1 MSRRLVSIVLSLMLV
16 VSMLLVIPS
25 TASAVDS
32 GEMALTD
39 SVEVTV
45 HEGDTVSYWVEVT
58 IPQDSIDVAGWTI
71 DMYYDNAMF
80 DLNTEFADGYG
91 FASGTKAIDY
101 ALGLSN
107 EEAYFPGGSI
117 TQGTL
122 RPELGR
128 VSVSDANP
136 NGLRFKGKTTKVV
149 CVQLQAIANGTTDL
163 SYRMRD
169 LADTNLELS
178 FIEKP
183 GYQPAGGAEF
193 AFKHSIICDHE
204 DEPVVPTEVP
214 TEPET
219 EPETVPATD
228 PATEAP
234 TEPETEPETTPV
246 TDPATDEPTEPATE
260 EVTDAPVKHTYT
272 VAGTP
277 GLCGSSWDVTDV
289 NNDMTEISDGV
300 FQKVYTNVNEG
311 PIEFKV
317 AEDYSW
323 NNSFGPEGNEPG
335 SPNCVDEV
343 LFDGATVTI
352 TFDTKEGVV
361 MWMIDYPEDPTE
373 EPTDAP
379 TELPTEAPTSE
390 PTVAPT
396 EVPTSEPTVA
406 PTEAPTSEPTV
417 APTEAPTEALTSE
430 PTVVPTEAPTSVATD
445 KPTTPTSA
453 TTATNATNAT
463 SATTGSTSSSNTTT
477 TTTTTGKVATGDA
490 SSVAMLLGVL
500 MLAAGTVISARRKFT
515 SK

>member
-1 MSRRLVSIVLSLMLV
+1 
-16 VSMLLVIPS
+16 
-25 TASAVDS
+25 
-32 GEMALTD
+32 
-39 SVEVTV
+39 
-45 HEGDTVSYWVEVT
+45 
-58 IPQDSIDVAGWTI
+58 
-71 DMYYDNAMF
+71 MYYDNAMF
-80 DLNTEFADGYG
+80 DLNTDFADGYG
-91 FASGTKAIDY
+91 FASGTKAVDY

-122 RPELGR
+122 RPEFGR

-149 CVQLQAIANGTTDL
+149 CVQLQAIANGETSL

-234 TEPETEPETTPV
+234 TEPETEPETTPATEPV
-246 TDPATDEPTEPATE
+246 TEAPTDPATED
-260 EVTDAPVKHTYT
+260 VTDAPVKHTYT

-277 GLCGSSWDVTDV
+277 GLCGSSWDITDT

-300 FQKVYTNVNEG
+300 FQKVYTNVNAG
-311 PIEFKV
+311 AIEFKV

-373 EPTDAP
+373 EPTDTPTELPTEEPTEAPTVAPTELPTEEPTEAPTVAP
-379 TELPTEAPTSE
+379 TELPTEAPT
-390 PTVAPT
+390 VAPT
-396 EVPTSEPTVA
+396 DAPTVA
-406 PTEAPTSEPTV
+406 PTEAPTN
-417 APTEAPTEALTSE
+417 
-430 PTVVPTEAPTSVATD
+430 VATD
-445 KPTTPTSA
+445 KPTAPTSATNATTA

-463 SATTGSTSSSNTTT
+463 SATSATSSTSSSNTS
-477 TTTTTGKVATGDA
+477 TTTTGKVATGDA
-490 SSVAMLLGVL
+490 SSVAMLLGML
-500 MLAAGTVISARRKFT
+500 MIAAGTVISARRKIT

>member
-1 MSRRLVSIVLSLMLV
+1 MNRRLVSIVLSLMLV

-45 HEGDTVSYWVEVT
+45 HKGDTVNYWVEVT
-58 IPQDSIDVAGWTI
+58 IPQDSIDVAGWTV

-80 DLNTEFADGYG
+80 DLNTDFADGYG

-107 EEAYFPGGSI
+107 EEVSFPGGSI

-128 VSVSDANP
+128 ASVSDANP
-136 NGLRFKGKTTKVV
+136 RGLKFRGNTTKVV
-149 CVQLQAIANGTTDL
+149 CLQLQAIANGTTDI

-183 GYQPAGGAEF
+183 SYQPAGGAEF
-193 AFKHSIICDHE
+193 ALKHSIICDHE
-204 DEPVVPTEVP
+204 EPVDP

-219 EPETVPATD
+219 EPVTD
-228 PATEAP
+228 PSTEAP
-234 TEPETEPETTPV
+234 TEPETDPATDPATEPE
-246 TDPATDEPTEPATE
+246 TDPATDPATE
-260 EVTDAPVKHTYT
+260 PVTDAPVKHTYT

-277 GLCGSSWDVTDV
+277 GLCGLSWDVTDA
-289 NNDMTEISDGV
+289 NNDMTEIDDGV
-300 FQKVYTNVNEG
+300 FQKVYTNVNAG
-311 PIEFKV
+311 AIEFKV

-379 TELPTEAPTSE
+379 TELPTEVTTEVPTSEPIVAPTEAPTSE
-390 PTVAPT
+390 PTVAPTEVPTSEPTVIPT

-417 APTEAPTEALTSE
+417 APT
-430 PTVVPTEAPTSVATD
+430 SVATD
-445 KPTTPTSA
+445 KPTTPTNATNA
-453 TTATNATNAT
+453 TTATNAT
-463 SATTGSTSSSNTTT
+463 SATTGSTSSSNTTN

-490 SSVAMLLGVL
+490 SSVAMLLGML
-500 MLAAGTVISARRKFT
+500 MIAAGTVISARRKFT